1 MTKKNND
8 ATTAPIPLPNHHI
21 HRTHSEVQLAQDQ
34 LVADY
39 QDGKMYERI
48 LIGIMRRCDELG
60 SCHPKTSSSL
70 ENIVNTKMQDFRS
83 LSERGTTDAKED
95 WVVGDDDEPSYS
107 IEEERTASFIS
118 TSLTSSENIGSE
130 RRNSSLSS
138 LSCLTSH
145 MDGTADA
152 THDIE
157 SGIFELEL

>member
-1 MTKKNND
+1 MSSSCYASFSLVSSVKTNNSFFFSV
-8 ATTAPIPLPNHHI
+8 TT
-21 HRTHSEVQLAQDQ
+21 SV
-34 LVADY
+34 
-39 QDGKMYERI
+39 
-48 LIGIMRRCDELG
+48 IGILRRCDEMG

-70 ENIVNTKMQDFRS
+70 ENIVNTKMQDFTA
-83 LSERGTTDAKED
+83 RGTTDAAEED
-95 WVVGDDDEPSYS
+95 WVVGDDSSSQPTIRR
-107 IEEERTASFIS
+107 IEELSRHTACTTS
-118 TSLTSSENIGSE
+118 TSLTSSENIGIE

>member
-1 MTKKNND
+1 
-8 ATTAPIPLPNHHI
+8 
-21 HRTHSEVQLAQDQ
+21 
-34 LVADY
+34 
-39 QDGKMYERI
+39 
-48 LIGIMRRCDELG
+48 MRRCDELG

-107 IEEERTASFIS
+107 SSQPTIRIEELSRHTAYTTS

-130 RRNSSLSS
+130 RRNSSLPS

-145 MDGTADA
+145 MDGSADA